1 MKYTDFQDIFNYLR
15 DLEDYDEIMKYI
27 FYVIPDYYS
36 IAGYHMDLNA
46 LTIDVHQRL
55 TSRFDGETFHD
66 ICKQIDEEK
75 KEIND
80 ILLDHLPS
88 DIVKYCIQPYLKIIV
103 PSNIYFFSYHIVE
116 DHPKNVIQRECTIT
130 YGYLMKK

>member
-1 MKYTDFQDIFNYLR
+1 MNYTEFQDIFYYLR
-15 DLEDYDEIMKYI
+15 ELEDYDEIMKYI
-27 FYVIPDYYS
+27 IYVIPDYYT
-36 IAGYHMDLNA
+36 IAGYHTDLNT

-55 TSRFDGETFHD
+55 TSRFNGETFHD

-88 DIVKYCIQPYLKIIV
+88 DIVMYCIQPNLKPFV
-103 PSNIYFFSYHIVE
+103 PSDIYFFSYHLE
-116 DHPKNVIQRECTIT
+116 ENGVIGRDCTIT
-130 YGYLMKK
+130 YGYLVKDFMD